1 MAAMRGLLLIPWG
14 VFALC
19 IILNWWF
26 VKRVRDALNERHPGT
41 LPATEKSPFPF
52 PTTKSRRWKLPIRLR
67 ELKQLNDPELDRRV
81 LALMIVNVVAVTAML
96 VFLLMFFGLVAST
109 HTTRHMHS

>member
-1 MAAMRGLLLIPWG
+1 MADMYGLLLIPWS

-19 IILNWWF
+19 IPVNWWF

-52 PTTKSRRWKLPIRLR
+52 PTTKSWRWKLPVRLR

-81 LALMIVNVVAVTAML
+81 LALMIVNGVAVIAML
-96 VFLLMFFGLVAST
+96 VFLLMFFGLAASA
-109 HTTRHMHS
+109 HATRHTHS